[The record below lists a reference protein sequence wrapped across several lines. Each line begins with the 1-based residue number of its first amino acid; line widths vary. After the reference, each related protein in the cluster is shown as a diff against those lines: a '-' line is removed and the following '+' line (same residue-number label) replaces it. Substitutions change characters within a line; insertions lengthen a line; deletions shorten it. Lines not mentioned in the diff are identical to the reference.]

1 MLHNSINIS
10 GLHTYPE
17 KIIKPVK
24 QKKIIVTN
32 NFFCEKIPNY
42 LDKFEIL
49 STAISLNVTNSD
61 LYLLQYETNE
71 DDLIGIVDYL
81 STITN
86 TKKYIFTIIDSYKKM
101 LRNILLLYK
110 VGISH
115 FNINCDTLC
124 FKNKTTPILRDWTT
138 SLYSNKIKQVDSL
151 LQTPEIYTN
160 SPLEIYVIIYL
171 NKYKPETLKTS
182 SIEII
187 CKKYVDNITY
197 QYLSFITANSKNNIY
212 LNSVKFMTQFLDMP
226 REKVKC
232 ELMKYSHTWD
242 NYSLSI
248 IYLHIVGNILVSL
261 KKKDSDFCCDWV
273 RLLNK
278 TMLMKL
284 SIQETIDA
292 FDSLFYK
299 HTDWSWSL
307 SEFDL

>member
-32 NFFCEKIPNY
+32 NFFCENNIFICDKIKEEIPNY

-124 FKNKTTPILRDWTT
+124 FKNKT
-138 SLYSNKIKQVDSL
+138 
-151 LQTPEIYTN
+151 
-160 SPLEIYVIIYL
+160 
-171 NKYKPETLKTS
+171 
-182 SIEII
+182 
-187 CKKYVDNITY
+187 
-197 QYLSFITANSKNNIY
+197 
-212 LNSVKFMTQFLDMP
+212 
-226 REKVKC
+226 
-232 ELMKYSHTWD
+232 
-242 NYSLSI
+242 
-248 IYLHIVGNILVSL
+248 
-261 KKKDSDFCCDWV
+261 
-273 RLLNK
+273 
-278 TMLMKL
+278 
-284 SIQETIDA
+284 
-292 FDSLFYK
+292 
-299 HTDWSWSL
+299 
-307 SEFDL
+307 